1 LESESVR
8 ELGAHERS
16 KEEPF
21 AVFGKVLLFLED
33 VFAWNHQFYKT
44 DNVTCQLSAFKA
56 CQDDTWF
63 LRALDSDDGGLSD
76 LVKLSGEGVKL
87 CGEGLAFFYKLL

>member
-1 LESESVR
+1 LKGPTKHASPIKHFFLARTVTAPLRALESESVR

-33 VFAWNHQFYKT
+33 IFA
-44 DNVTCQLSAFKA
+44 
-56 CQDDTWF
+56 
-63 LRALDSDDGGLSD
+63 
-76 LVKLSGEGVKL
+76 
-87 CGEGLAFFYKLL
+87 